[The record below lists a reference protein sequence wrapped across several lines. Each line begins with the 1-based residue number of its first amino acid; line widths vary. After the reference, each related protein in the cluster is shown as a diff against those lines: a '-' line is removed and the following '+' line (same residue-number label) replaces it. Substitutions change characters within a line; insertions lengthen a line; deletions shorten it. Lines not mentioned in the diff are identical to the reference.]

1 MILYIVMIYDMFPSS
16 SFAPG
21 LFDTQYYVFMILCIC
36 YLIFIVE
43 ACLRRAAWPKRRKGP
58 LYNADGEEV
67 EEYCAFRLLI
77 LYGKSKF
84 SVFGPCKFVF
94 FFKYCYTYI
103 YIYIIYIYIIYILY
117 YNILIYYIYIL
128 YI

>member
-1 MILYIVMIYDMFPSS
+1 MIYEMFPSS

-67 EEYCAFRLLI
+67 LEFCAFLLQI

-94 FFKYCYTYI
+94 FSSIVILI
-103 YIYIIYIYIIYILY
+103 YIYHIFIILYILY
-117 YNILIYYIYIL
+117 YNILIYYIY
-128 YI
+128 YIYIHIM

>member
-1 MILYIVMIYDMFPSS
+1 MIYDMFPSS

-67 EEYCAFRLLI
+67 LEFCAFLLQI

-94 FFKYCYTYI
+94 FFQVLLYLYI
-103 YIYIIYIYIIYILY
+103 YIYIIYLYILY
-117 YNILIYYIYIL
+117 YNILILYIL
-128 YI
+128 YIYIHIM

>member
-43 ACLRRAAWPKRRKGP
+43 ACLRRAAWPKRRKG
-58 LYNADGEEV
+58 LLRNADGEEL
-67 EEYCAFRLLI
+67 EEYCAFRLKI

-103 YIYIIYIYIIYILY
+103 YIIYIYIIYI
-117 YNILIYYIYIL
+117 YYIIIY
-128 YI
+128 

>member
-1 MILYIVMIYDMFPSS
+1 MIYDMFPSS

-67 EEYCAFRLLI
+67 LEFCAFLLQI

-94 FFKYCYTYI
+94 FSSIVILIYI
-103 YIYIIYIYIIYILY
+103 YIYHIFIILYILY
-117 YNILIYYIYIL
+117 YNILIYYIYII
-128 YI
+128 YIYIHIM

>member
-1 MILYIVMIYDMFPSS
+1 MIYDMFPSS

-43 ACLRRAAWPKRRKGP
+43 ACLRRAAWPKRRQGP

-67 EEYCAFRLLI
+67 LEFCAFLLQI

-94 FFKYCYTYI
+94 FFQVLLYLYI
-103 YIYIIYIYIIYILY
+103 YHIFIIIYILY
-117 YNILIYYIYIL
+117 YHILIYSIFIYIIL
-128 YI
+128 

>member
-58 LYNADGEEV
+58 LRNADGEEL
-67 EEYCAFRLLI
+67 EEYCAFRLKI

-94 FFKYCYTYI
+94 FFQVLLYLYIIIYIYIRYI
-103 YIYIIYIYIIYILY
+103 YIYIIL
-117 YNILIYYIYIL
+117 
-128 YI
+128 

>member
-43 ACLRRAAWPKRRKGP
+43 ACLRRAAWPKRRKG
-58 LYNADGEEV
+58 LLRNADGEEL
-67 EEYCAFRLLI
+67 EEYCAFRLKI

-103 YIYIIYIYIIYILY
+103 YIYIIYIYHIYI
-117 YNILIYYIYIL
+117 IL
-128 YI
+128 

>member
-1 MILYIVMIYDMFPSS
+1 MIYDMFPSS

-67 EEYCAFRLLI
+67 EEYCAFRLKI

-94 FFKYCYTYI
+94 FFQVLLYLYIII
-103 YIYIIYIYIIYILY
+103 YIYIIYIYYIIIY
-117 YNILIYYIYIL
+117 
-128 YI
+128 

>member
-1 MILYIVMIYDMFPSS
+1 MIYDMFPSS

-67 EEYCAFRLLI
+67 LEFCLSFANSI
-77 LYGKSKF
+77 WKIK
-84 SVFGPCKFVF
+84 VFCVWPLQVCF

-103 YIYIIYIYIIYILY
+103 YISYIYNFIYIIL
-117 YNILIYYIYIL
+117 
-128 YI
+128 

>member
-1 MILYIVMIYDMFPSS
+1 MIYDMFPSS

-67 EEYCAFRLLI
+67 LEFCAFLLQI

-94 FFKYCYTYI
+94 FSSIVILI
-103 YIYIIYIYIIYILY
+103 YIYIIYLYILY
-117 YNILIYYIYIL
+117 IYYIYIH
-128 YI
+128 IM